1 MSEPHPMTRR
11 EVLKAGALL
20 VVAASAACARNEA
33 TPGPATATPG
43 AMGHNH
49 HSHPTSAATRA
60 PVSVAPATAVPQPT
74 LAGSDIEAAVPLDI
88 IVWNRLAF
96 GPRPGDLVEWRSRN
110 AAPEAVFAQWLEGQL
125 YPETLDDSECDARLA
140 AAGFTTLHKSP
151 EQIWADHVVDNDMN
165 SDDDWQRF
173 VRPMTETV
181 QATLLRMT
189 HSRRQL
195 YEVVVDFW
203 HNHFNVFRETES
215 TPPLFMA
222 YDRDAIRAHVFGNF
236 RDMLTA
242 VATSPAM
249 LYYLDNYNNQVA
261 GPNENWAREL
271 FELHTL
277 GAENYF
283 GVRDPKG
290 VPKLANG
297 IAAGYVDNDVYEA
310 ARAFTGWRVGDNSW
324 GYEDAGV
331 PGTGAFYFH
340 RPWHDRFN
348 KLVLGQYLPHDQA
361 DMKDGLDVLAMLAAH
376 PGTARFVCRK
386 LCRRLI
392 SDSPPESVVQRA
404 AEIFLERKDAP
415 DQLRHVV
422 REIALS
428 EEFKTTWGEKIKRP
442 LEAVASLLRALE
454 VDMTQQPDSLFWYVD
469 GLGQP
474 LFGRRPPDGY
484 PDRREAWSSTNGL
497 LNRWNFGVA
506 LIEGWISDESGRA
519 LAVDLRAQTPPE
531 LNRAAALADYWIDRL
546 LGRPLQ
552 HAADRD
558 ALARFIAGEYGLDD
572 ELPADHLD
580 WRLPGLVE
588 LILMS
593 PDFQLR

>member
-1 MSEPHPMTRR
+1 
-11 EVLKAGALL
+11 
-20 VVAASAACARNEA
+20 
-33 TPGPATATPG
+33 
-43 AMGHNH
+43 
-49 HSHPTSAATRA
+49 
-60 PVSVAPATAVPQPT
+60 
-74 LAGSDIEAAVPLDI
+74 
-88 IVWNRLAF
+88 
-96 GPRPGDLVEWRSRN
+96 
-110 AAPEAVFAQWLEGQL
+110 
-125 YPETLDDSECDARLA
+125 
-140 AAGFTTLHKSP
+140 
-151 EQIWADHVVDNDMN
+151 MN

-348 KLVLGQYLPHDQA
+348 KLVLGQYLAHDQA